1 MRLLEQLRLLTAITL
16 LLVGLPFAFGQ
27 NKIEQSRR
35 ICYGDYAF
43 LLGCHLHAYQRSD
56 SGQH

>member
-35 ICYGDYAF
+35 ICYGD
-43 LLGCHLHAYQRSD
+43 
-56 SGQH
+56 